1 MYNMWT
7 ILKPIAFEWLIY
19 RYWQIM
25 SVDGV
30 NYTLV
35 SIFKLKSIDLTSLKF
50 TIKKNGS
57 R

>member
-1 MYNMWT
+1 M
-7 ILKPIAFEWLIY
+7 IIIC

-25 SVDGV
+25 NSVVRV

-35 SIFKLKSIDLTSLKF
+35 SIFKLKNIDSTSLKF